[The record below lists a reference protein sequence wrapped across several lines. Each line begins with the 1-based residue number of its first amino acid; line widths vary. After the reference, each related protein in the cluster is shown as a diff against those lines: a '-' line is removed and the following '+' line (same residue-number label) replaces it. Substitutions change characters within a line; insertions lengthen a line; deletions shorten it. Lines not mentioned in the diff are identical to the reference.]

1 LAAIGSWRAAIKAFT
16 FHLSPSS
23 TPLPLRF
30 CVDLLF
36 SLLGH
41 LYLFAAIIDFHQSP
55 ITSHAKHMPLLP
67 APFAEQGK
75 AVTVMRA
82 IKQALDPDNNMN
94 PEKVLVIGD

>member
-1 LAAIGSWRAAIKAFT
+1 MI
-16 FHLSPSS
+16 
-23 TPLPLRF
+23 
-30 CVDLLF
+30 V
-36 SLLGH
+36 
-41 LYLFAAIIDFHQSP
+41 FHQSP

-94 PEKVLVIGD
+94 PEKVQVIGD